1 MMPPPTGGIST
12 GGMPG
17 RTKGKSKSC
26 PWGAGSVLKK
36 AKQAI
41 KDFVYKMCLIDWS
54 SKLSL
59 CIPEETM
66 GIITILMPPGST
78 VHDLKEKIMQWLEE
92 ISKEYG
98 WNPPEGQLT
107 ILTSAA
113 PPPRV
118 LGGGDDTTPLP
129 GHVHGAAFTAN
140 GGATPLVEVEPIG
153 RCESHDLE
161 PLLPW
166 YPGGHGTGG
175 GRPGADFEEGARRLA
190 AVCLFDVRPPRRAR
204 SKQLSDISAA
214 ID

>member
-1 MMPPPTGGIST
+1 MSSGGGSSKSKISPKNPFMMPPPTGGIST

-17 RTKGKSKSC
+17 CTKGKSKSW

-107 ILTSAA
+107 ILTGAGEGAA
-113 PPPRV
+113 PA
-118 LGGGDDTTPLP
+118 
-129 GHVHGAAFTAN
+129 HVK
-140 GGATPLVEVEPIG
+140 E
-153 RCESHDLE
+153 D
-161 PLLPW
+161 
-166 YPGGHGTGG
+166 
-175 GRPGADFEEGARRLA
+175 
-190 AVCLFDVRPPRRAR
+190 
-204 SKQLSDISAA
+204 
-214 ID
+214 